1 MTRVA
6 PFAQQQLTM
15 FHALQTQ
22 QRMYSGNVQL
32 ATGQQSQSYSG
43 IAKDASR
50 LLSTESARMRAD
62 QYVQSIQTAERRI
75 GLIDTNLQGIED
87 IARELRSL
95 LETATNGPGNKLVDS
110 RQYAINARA
119 LLTEH
124 LNARD
129 GNRYLFSGDRVDRPA
144 VSLSSP
150 SYTPVSLIKADAT
163 TVDSAFY
170 SQYRA
175 DVLNTAGFPQGSFY
189 EQIYFDKNGVAPTA
203 PLPADLDNPTLDEF
217 VGEDSALW
225 DYYVSRLS
233 SPEMIANPKRD
244 YYQGDS
250 GVSAVRIS
258 ERTSVS
264 YGMNAGE
271 EAIQQLMIGL
281 DAIAN
286 LPDTAPAD
294 TYLGGIFDQVR
305 DMLGVVIEADPTSSF
320 ESITELRSR
329 VLGPLNMLSTSRD
342 NHVRFIDY
350 AEDVAAEVEGIDEA
364 EVISRLQA
372 NQLVLQASFQSLA
385 QIQGLSLVNYLK

>member
-15 FHALQTQ
+15 FHTLQTQ
-22 QRMYSGNVQL
+22 QRMYTGNIQL
-32 ATGQQSQSYSG
+32 ATGQQSQNYSG
-43 IAKDASR
+43 VAKDASR
-50 LLSTESARMRAD
+50 LLSTETSRMRAE
-62 QYVQSIQTAERRI
+62 QYTQSIQTAERRI
-75 GLIDTNLQGIED
+75 GLIDSNLEGIES

-95 LETATNGPGNKLVDS
+95 LETATNGPADKLVDT
-110 RQYAINARA
+110 RQYATNARA

-144 VSLSSP
+144 VSLSAST
-150 SYTPVSLIKADAT
+150 YTSVSLIKADAT
-163 TVDSAFY
+163 TVDSSFY
-170 SQYRA
+170 TQYRS
-175 DVLNTAGFPQGSFY
+175 DVLNSAGFPQGSFY

-203 PLPADLDNPTLDEF
+203 PLPADMANPTLDEF
-217 VGEDSALW
+217 VAEDPDLW
-225 DYYVSRLS
+225 THYVSRLS
-233 SPEMIANPKRD
+233 STEMIANPKLD
-244 YYQGDS
+244 YYQGDA
-250 GVSAVRIS
+250 GTAAIRIS

-264 YGMNAGE
+264 YGMNGRE

-286 LPDTAPAD
+286 LPDTAPAE
-294 TYLGGIFDQVR
+294 TYLGDLFDQVR
-305 DMLGVVIEADPTSSF
+305 NMLGVVIEPDPTSSF

-329 VLGPLNMLSTSRD
+329 VLGPLNMLATARD

-350 AEDVAAEVEGIDEA
+350 AEDVAAEVEGINEA

-372 NQLVLQASFQSLA
+372 NQLVLQASFQTLS
-385 QIQGLSLVNYLK
+385 QIRGLSLINFLN

>member
-1 MTRVA
+1 MSRVA

-22 QRMYSGNVQL
+22 QRMHNGNIQL

-43 IAKDASR
+43 VAKDASR
-50 LLSTESARMRAD
+50 LLSTEAASMRAD
-62 QYVQSIQTAERRI
+62 QYMQSIQTAERRI
-75 GLIDTNLQGIED
+75 GLIDSNLEGIET

-95 LETATNGPGNKLVDS
+95 LETATNGPGDNLVNT

-124 LNARD
+124 MNARD

-144 VSLSSP
+144 VSLSS
-150 SYTPVSLIKADAT
+150 STYTSISMIKADAT

-170 SQYRA
+170 AQYRS
-175 DVLNTAGFPQGSFY
+175 DVLNSAGFPQGSFY

-203 PLPADLDNPTLDEF
+203 PLPADMANPTLDEF
-217 VGEDSALW
+217 VAEDPDLW
-225 DYYVSRLS
+225 THYVSRLS
-233 SPEMIANPKRD
+233 STEMLNNPKLD
-244 YYQGDS
+244 YYQGDA
-250 GVSAVRIS
+250 GTAAIRIS

-264 YGMNAGE
+264 YGMNGRE
-271 EAIQQLMIGL
+271 EAIQQLMTGL

-286 LPDTAPAD
+286 LPETAPAEA
-294 TYLGGIFDQVR
+294 YLGGVFDQVR
-305 DMLGVVIEADPTSSF
+305 DMLGVVIEADPTSTF

-329 VLGPLNMLSTSRD
+329 VLGPLNMLAISRE

-350 AEDVAAEVEGIDEA
+350 AEDVSADVEGIDEA
-364 EVISRLQA
+364 TVISRLQA
-372 NQLVLQASFQSLA
+372 NQLVLQASFQTLS
-385 QIQGLSLVNYLK
+385 QIQGLSLVNYLN